1 MTTSGASAVPL
12 MHRSAAR
19 VAWMLVIGVAAALVS
34 GLLGFWEGAAVVGWV
49 CASATY
55 VVWVWVRT
63 HNTSAEQT
71 AAHATR
77 EDPSRGASELLILLS
92 SLASIA
98 AVAIVLLVTQDASGV
113 ARFAVG
119 ALAVLS
125 LTLSWALVHTLFML
139 RYASLFYRGND
150 GGIDFNQKEPPRY
163 SDFAYIAFTIGMTY
177 QVSDTSFQ
185 SSDLRSTALRHA
197 LVSYVFGAVILA
209 ATINL
214 VAGLAG

>member
-1 MTTSGASAVPL
+1 MTTSRPAPIPL

-19 VAWMLVIGVAAALVS
+19 VVAMFVVGVVAALLC
-34 GLLGFWEGAAVVGWV
+34 GLLGYWSGAAVVGWIFAAAV
-49 CASATY
+49 YIS
-55 VVWVWVRT
+55 VVAVHT
-63 HNTSAEQT
+63 HGRDAEQT
-71 AAHATR
+71 AKHATR
-77 EDPSRGASELLILLS
+77 EDPSRGVSELLLLLA

-98 AVAIVLLVTQDASGV
+98 AVVIVLLGSSDSRGLE
-113 ARFAVG
+113 RFGVG

-125 LTLSWALVHTLFML
+125 LTLSWVLVHTLFML
-139 RYASLFYRGND
+139 RYASLYYREPD
-150 GGIDFNQKEPPRY
+150 GGVDFNQKEPPRY

-185 SSDLRSTALRHA
+185 TSDFRSTALRHA
-197 LVSYVFGAVILA
+197 LLAYVFGAVILA

>member
-1 MTTSGASAVPL
+1 MTTSRPAAPRL

-19 VAWMLVIGVAAALVS
+19 VITMLIVGVVAGVLC
-34 GLLGFWEGAAVVGWV
+34 GLLGYWAGAAVVGWIF
-49 CASATY
+49 AAAIY
-55 VVWVWVRT
+55 IGVVAVRT
-63 HNTSAEQT
+63 HGMAADQT
-71 AAHATR
+71 AKHATR
-77 EDPSRGASELLILLS
+77 EDPSRGASELLILLA

-98 AVAIVLLVTQDASGV
+98 AVVIVLLGSSDSRGV
-113 ARFAVG
+113 ERFGVG

-125 LTLSWALVHTLFML
+125 LTLSWMLVHTLFML
-139 RYASLFYRGND
+139 RYASLYYRGPD

-185 SSDLRSTALRHA
+185 TSDFRSAALRHA
-197 LVSYVFGAVILA
+197 LLSYLFGAVILA

-214 VAGLAG
+214 IAGLAG